1 MENCTLIHNILYTIT
16 LEESENMFQC
26 NPDCVET
33 KTYCCILYSLCICI
47 PDLDDVISLA
57 YTDAYAANFIIWKWK
72 KNKQANQ
79 LMRMSKTKCIQ
90 FLQDLY
96 PLSETNFKD
105 FLRTQIESSRTL
117 NFTLNPSNS
126 QDFKINSLDGLHKFP
141 TM

>member
-79 LMRMSKTKCIQ
+79 LMRLSKTTVYSILTGFIPSFRNKFQGLFEDSDWI
-90 FLQDLY
+90 FQDSKFYLK
-96 PLSETNFKD
+96 PF
-105 FLRTQIESSRTL
+105 
-117 NFTLNPSNS
+117 
-126 QDFKINSLDGLHKFP
+126 KFP
-141 TM
+141 RFQNQFSWWSP